1 MCVGDNVSCFLKARL
16 LEKEKNIPVTLA
28 TLSHPSSNKK
38 ALMECSVF
46 DTHKNETVGY
56 AKFKF
61 KPLRHVYLEKPPN
74 KNNLLWIT
82 ASHLH
87 ITASKKT
94 VNGQHYWSKAR
105 SRKSTED

>member
-1 MCVGDNVSCFLKARL
+1 
-16 LEKEKNIPVTLA
+16 
-28 TLSHPSSNKK
+28 
-38 ALMECSVF
+38 MECSVF

-87 ITASKKT
+87 ITASTKT
-94 VNGQHYWSKAR
+94 VNGQHGHERHGHGSQQR
-105 SRKSTED
+105 SGQLK